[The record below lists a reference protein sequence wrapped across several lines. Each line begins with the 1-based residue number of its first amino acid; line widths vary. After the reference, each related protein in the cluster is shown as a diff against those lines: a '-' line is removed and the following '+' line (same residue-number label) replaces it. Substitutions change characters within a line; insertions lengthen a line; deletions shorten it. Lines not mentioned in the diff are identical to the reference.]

1 MSDTPNTRR
10 TQGLLVAVA
19 FGSML
24 LFGFVENIKGA
35 VIPSIREMFQV
46 SYASVGVMLFIGS
59 AGYLT
64 ATFLGGLAGD
74 RFGQKRVIGTG
85 YLLILLAGLG
95 MALAASFA
103 QVCVL
108 MFVLNAGFGC
118 LEVGVNSLGARIF
131 LRNSALMMN
140 LTHFFYGVGSMG
152 GPAYAAG
159 MLVNDTPW
167 GRIYALAVFAVVV
180 VLLVLLLARF
190 PSSAERQKEQRLSIR
205 QVAATGKVW
214 LFVLVISLLVIVEV
228 GIGNWLVSYLRG
240 TYAMGE
246 DQSAQWLSLFFLFFT
261 LGRLFGGYIVE
272 KMGYVRCIATFI
284 VVILALYAGGF
295 ALGQSG
301 VILFSLIGFFIS
313 TMYPTFMAMIMKE
326 FPVATGSVMG
336 FIITAVAAVSMV
348 VNWIVGQTSDLLG
361 VGVGFGSFMIYA
373 ALALVSLVILNR
385 HLTFNKKP
393 AQVVPYGS
401 PAN

>member
-1 MSDTPNTRR
+1 MRR
-10 TQGLLVAVA
+10 KQALLVAVA

-24 LFGFVENIKGA
+24 VFGFVENVKGA
-35 VIPSIREMFQV
+35 VIPSIRETFHV

-85 YLLILLAGLG
+85 YGLIVLAGLG
-95 MALAASFA
+95 MALAGSFP

-108 MFVLNAGFGC
+108 MYVLNAGFGC
-118 LEVGVNSLGARIF
+118 LEVGINSLGARIF

-140 LTHFFYGVGSMG
+140 LTHFFYGVGSMA

-159 MLVNDTPW
+159 MLVNGIAW
-167 GRIYALAVFAVVV
+167 GRIYALAVSAVLVV
-180 VLLVLLLARF
+180 TVVLLLARF
-190 PSSAERQKEQRLSIR
+190 PTSADRQHEQHLSIR
-205 QVAATGKVW
+205 QVAANGKVW

-228 GIGNWLVSYLRG
+228 GIGNWLVSFLRG
-240 TYAMGE
+240 TYAMTE

-272 KMGYVRCIATFI
+272 KLGYTRCLAVFI
-284 VVILALYAGGF
+284 VIILALFAAGF
-295 ALGQSG
+295 IVGQNG
-301 VILFSLIGFFIS
+301 VILFSMIGFFIS
-313 TMYPTFMAMIMKE
+313 IMYPTFMAMIMKE
-326 FPVATGSVMG
+326 FPVATASVMG

-348 VNWIVGQTSDLLG
+348 ANWVVGQTSDLLG
-361 VGVGFGSFMIYA
+361 VGAGFGSFMIYA
-373 ALALVSLVILNR
+373 VLALLGLLILNQR
-385 HLTFNKKP
+385 LTFNKKAAQP
-393 AQVVPYGS
+393 ATYGTS
-401 PAN
+401 AES